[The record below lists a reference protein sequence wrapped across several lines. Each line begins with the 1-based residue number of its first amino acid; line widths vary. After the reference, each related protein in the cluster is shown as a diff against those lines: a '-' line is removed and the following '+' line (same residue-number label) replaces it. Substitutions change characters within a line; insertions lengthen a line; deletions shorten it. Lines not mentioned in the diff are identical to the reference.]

1 MFAIFKIENLI
12 NNIKKIC
19 DRFPIS
25 FVLILVNFALFFAL
39 VNFDLEKS
47 IESYTIRGV
56 FSLIITF
63 FFSLWVYITSEKYG
77 LLKSKKT
84 LFQLIPIWFWIM
96 FFAFFKNDFES
107 FENII
112 FFMLSLVWI
121 VSYIFFAP
129 YFKKCFLL
137 KNKNKDY
144 YAYFYKISLVFFMS
158 FIVWGLLF
166 LLWAIG
172 IWATFTLFDLDWSYN
187 DDLYGN
193 WAIIALALITPLFAL
208 TKIPEKAEIEENTF
222 KENLFF
228 NFILKYIAIP
238 FILVYFVIL
247 YAYSVKVLFNFSDW
261 PKGEVSW
268 LVIGFST
275 FWYLIYIFSYIF
287 EETNVIIKKFRSLFP
302 FVVIPQIFMLFY
314 AIYLRIAQYD
324 LTTNRYFVVV
334 FGLWLMVVS
343 LFLIFSKKKFIWS
356 VPFLLTVFTIIISI
370 WPWSVYSLPE
380 VRQMNRLEDN
390 LIKAWILDIKEIPQT
405 IKTIKPLE
413 KFEDIDKDLSRE
425 IYNWISYLCYNSNC
439 EWIKELFK
447 WDYKHKLWD
456 DMSKWEVVEK
466 ITSNIKV
473 RTYYDNWD
481 YTSSH
486 IYLYN
491 EKWWVFPLDINWYS
505 KIINILAYTTDTNPF
520 YAKIDADK
528 KTLEIIENNIIIEN
542 INIENVI
549 NKLYDSYKA
558 SSTNLSKDEMTFELK
573 WEKYNLLLILESI
586 SIKNNDYTGTEEFS
600 NNYANWYVLLTE
612 AK

>member
-25 FVLILVNFALFFAL
+25 FVLILVNFALFFTL
-39 VNFDLEKS
+39 INFDLEKP
-47 IESYTIRGV
+47 IEEYTIRGV
-56 FSLIITF
+56 FSFIITF
-63 FFSLWVYITSEKYG
+63 FFSLWVYITSEKYD

-84 LFQLIPIWFWIM
+84 LFQAIPILFWIM
-96 FFAFFKNDFES
+96 FYAFFNSNFDS
-107 FENII
+107 FENAV

-129 YFKKCFLL
+129 YLKKCFLL

-158 FIVWGLLF
+158 FIVGWLLF

-172 IWATFTLFDLDWSYN
+172 IWATFTLFDLNWSYN

-193 WAIIALALITPLFAL
+193 WAIISLALITPIFAL
-208 TKIPEKAEIEENTF
+208 TKIPDKTEIEENTF

-228 NFILKYIAIP
+228 NFILKYIAVP

-247 YAYSVKVLFNFSDW
+247 YAYSIKVLLNFSDW

-287 EETNVIIKKFRSLFP
+287 EETNVIIKKFRTLFP

-334 FGLWLMVVS
+334 FGLWLLVIS
-343 LFLIFSKKKFIWS
+343 LFLIFSKKKFIGS
-356 VPFLLTVFTIIISI
+356 IPFLLTIFTIIISI

-380 VRQMNRLEDN
+380 ARQMNRLEDN
-390 LIKAWILDIKEIPQT
+390 LAKAWILDIKEIPQT

-425 IYNWISYLCYNSNC
+425 IYNWISYLCYNNNC
-439 EWIKELFK
+439 DWIKELFK
-447 WDYKHKLWD
+447 WQFEDKKD
-456 DMSKWEVVEK
+456 ISNWEIVEK
-466 ITSNIKV
+466 VTTNIKV

-481 YTSSH
+481 YMSSH

-491 EKWWVFPLDINWYS
+491 EKWWIFPLDINWYS
-505 KIINILAYTTDTNPF
+505 KIINIFAYTTDTNPF

-528 KTLEIIENNIIIEN
+528 KTLEIIENNTVIEN
-542 INIENVI
+542 INIEEII
-549 NKLYDSYKA
+549 NKLYL
-558 SSTNLSKDEMTFELK
+558 SSKDNRTNLSKEEMSFEIK
-573 WEKYNLLLILESI
+573 WQKYNLLLILESI
-586 SIKNNDYTGTEEFS
+586 SIKNPDYTWNEDFN
-600 NNYANWYVLLTE
+600 NNYINWYVLL
-612 AK
+612 KQNK

>member
-1 MFAIFKIENLI
+1 MLAILKIENLI

-25 FVLILVNFALFFAL
+25 FVLILISFALFFTL
-39 VNFDLEKS
+39 INFDLEKS
-47 IESYTIRGV
+47 IENYTIRGV
-56 FSLIITF
+56 FSIIITF
-63 FFSLWVYITSEKYG
+63 FFSLWVYITSEKYE
-77 LLKSKKT
+77 LLKPKKT
-84 LFQLIPIWFWIM
+84 LFQLIPIWFWIV
-96 FFAFFKNDFES
+96 FFTFFNNDLDS
-107 FENII
+107 FENAV

-121 VSYIFFAP
+121 ISYIFFAP
-129 YFKKCFLL
+129 YLKKCFLL

-172 IWATFTLFDLDWSYN
+172 IWATFTLFDLNWTYN

-193 WAIIALALITPLFAL
+193 WAIISLALITPIFAL
-208 TKIPEKAEIEENTF
+208 TKIPEKTEIEENTF

-247 YAYSVKVLFNFSDW
+247 YAYTIKVLFNFSDW

-287 EETNVIIKKFRSLFP
+287 QEKNIIIKKFRTLFP

-334 FGLWLMVVS
+334 FWLWLLVIS
-343 LFLIFSKKKFIWS
+343 LFLIFSKKKFIGS
-356 VPFLLTVFTIIISI
+356 IPFLLTIFTIIISV

-380 VRQMNRLEDN
+380 TRQMDRLEKN
-390 LIKAWILDIKEIPQT
+390 LTTAWILKEWT
-405 IKTIKPLE
+405 IIALE
-413 KFEDIDKDLSRE
+413 KYEDIDKNLSKE
-425 IYNWISYLCYNSNC
+425 IYNWISYLCHNSDC
-439 EWIKELFK
+439 EWIKELFLK
-447 WDYKHKLWD
+447 QFENKEDI
-456 DMSKWEVVEK
+456 SKWEIVEK

-473 RTYYDNWD
+473 RSYYENDKYETN
-481 YTSSH
+481 H
-486 IYLYN
+486 VYLYID
-491 EKWWVFPLDINWYS
+491 EAWIFPIELES
-505 KIINILAYTTDTNPF
+505 YTNMIKVMNYTVENNNF
-520 YAKIDADK
+520 YAKIDTSK
-528 KTLEIIENNIIIEN
+528 NTLEIIKDNVVIDT
-542 INIENVI
+542 INIEEI
-549 NKLYDSYKA
+549 SKTLYENYKE
-558 SSTNLSKDEMTFELK
+558 TYLNNLSKEKMSFKLKSNKYEM
-573 WEKYNLLLILESI
+573 NLILESI
-586 SIKNNDYTGTEEFS
+586 NIRNLEYTWTQDYDS
-600 NNYANWYVLLTE
+600 NYVNWYLLIKE